1 MKATVLGAI
10 SLSSLLFAAT
20 AAAQNLA
27 DTVNAPTF
35 GAPGQ
40 VSIAG
45 DFSVGFAYESEGE
58 SSAVSLAP
66 AVDYFFAPQL
76 SLGGQLLFAYEN
88 HNPGTVTTF
97 GLAPRFG
104 FNLPLGPM
112 FTFYPRL
119 GLRFTHV
126 TRSLGSMSA
135 GDTFVGMFVYAPFLF
150 HPVPHFYVGFG
161 PSFSGDFAG
170 GERQDRFLTIALLST
185 VGGYFDW

>member
-20 AAAQNLA
+20 AGAQNLA

-45 DFSVGFAYESEGE
+45 DFSLGFAWESEGE
-58 SSAVSLAP
+58 TAAVSLAP

-76 SLGGQLLFAYEN
+76 SLGGQILFEYGKN
-88 HNPGTVTTF
+88 GPVSSTTI

-104 FNLPLGPM
+104 FNLPVGPM
-112 FTFYPRL
+112 FTFYPRV
-119 GLRFTHV
+119 GLSFTHV
-126 TRSLGSMSA
+126 TVSVNSMSA
-135 GDTFVGMFVYAPFLF
+135 SDTFVGLFVYAPFLF
-150 HPVPHFYVGFG
+150 HPVPHFYIGFG
-161 PSFSGDFAG
+161 PSFSGNFAG
-170 GERQDRFLTIALLST
+170 GEPQDRFLTIALLTT